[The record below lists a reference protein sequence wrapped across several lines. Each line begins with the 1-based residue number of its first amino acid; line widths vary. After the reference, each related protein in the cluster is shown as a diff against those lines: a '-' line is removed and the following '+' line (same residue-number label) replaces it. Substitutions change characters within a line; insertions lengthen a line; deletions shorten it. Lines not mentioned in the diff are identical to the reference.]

1 MLKSLQS
8 IQSRKIFIV
17 EMVGVLIVYALAF
30 VFHFMY
36 EWSGGNSFVGLFSAT
51 NESVFQHTKILFFP
65 FVILSIIEYIIIGK
79 DIAKF
84 ASVKKY
90 FTIKALIAVLMA
102 VMIIVFHY
110 AYTGVIGY
118 HIAIVDI
125 ILTFV
130 YALIGGLLSY
140 CLIVS
145 KKNTEKLFPLAM
157 VLFALTF
164 LSMLVFTYYPPKL
177 LLFYDTLHRTYLPYN

>member
-8 IQSRKIFIV
+8 KKIFIV
-17 EMVGVLIVYALAF
+17 EMVGVLIVFALAF

-36 EWSGGNSFVGLFSAT
+36 EWSGGNFFVGLFSAT

-65 FVILSIIEYIIIGK
+65 FTIFAIIEYFFISK
-79 DIAKF
+79 DIAGF
-84 ASVKKY
+84 ASAKKY
-90 FTIKALIAVLMA
+90 FTIKAFMSVLMA
-102 VMIIVFHY
+102 VLIIVVHY
-110 AYTGVIGY
+110 TYTGVIGY

-125 ILTFV
+125 VLTFV

-140 CLIVS
+140 YLIVS
-145 KKNTEKLFPLAM
+145 DNNIERLFPLAM
-157 VLFALTF
+157 ALFIVTF
-164 LSMLVFTYYPPKL
+164 IAMLVLTYYPPKL